1 MRKIIFLDRD
11 GVINIERG
19 DYTFRLEDF
28 VFVDGLFSA
37 LSLLKNKGFEFI
49 VITNQGGISKGIYTH
64 DAVNKLNKLIKKEF
78 EKHQLNILDIYYC
91 PHHSDIE
98 KCICR
103 KPNSL
108 LIEKAIAKYNI
119 DTTNSFF
126 IGDSDRDIEA
136 AHKVGVKGIK
146 VNKNSNLNVYLNQI
160 ITKVE

>member
-19 DYTFRLEDF
+19 DYTFKVDDF

-49 VITNQGGISKGIYTH
+49 IITNQGGISKGIYS
-64 DAVNKLNKLIKKEF
+64 NQEMELLNNLIKDTF
-78 EKHQLNILDIYYC
+78 NKHHLELLDCFYC
-91 PHHSDIE
+91 PHHSDLE

-108 LIEKAIAKYNI
+108 LLEKAIAKYNVNS
-119 DTTNSFF
+119 TYSFF

-136 AHKVGVKGIK
+136 AQKVGIKGIK
-146 VNKNSNLNVYLNQI
+146 VNKNSDLNVYLNQI
-160 ITKVE
+160 LT

>member
-28 VFVDGLFSA
+28 VFVDGLFAA
-37 LSLLKNKGFEFI
+37 LAFLKNHGFEFI
-49 VITNQGGISKGIYTH
+49 IVTNQGGISKGIYNH
-64 DAVNKLNKLIKKEF
+64 DSVIVLNKLIETEF
-78 EKHQLNILDIYYC
+78 KKHQLNVLDIYYC

-108 LIEKAIAKYNI
+108 MLEKAIATYSVDITK
-119 DTTNSFF
+119 SFF
-126 IGDSDRDIEA
+126 IGDSDRDIDA

-146 VNKNSNLNVYLNQI
+146 VNKNSDLNVYLNQI
-160 ITKVE
+160 IT